1 MRGKVSFKKILG
13 IIVIGYVTYILINQQ
28 LTINKINKNL
38 LSTKDQ
44 LQKLKDEN
52 VQLQDKV
59 QMSRTDEYAEKLARE
74 KDKLTKQN
82 ETTVLDK

>member
-59 QMSRTDEYAEKLARE
+59 QMSKTDEYAEKLARE

>member
-1 MRGKVSFKKILG
+1 MRGKVNFKIILG
-13 IIVIGYVTYILINQQ
+13 IIVIGYVAYILICQQ

-44 LQKLKDEN
+44 VQKLKDEN

-59 QMSRTDEYAEKLARE
+59 QMSKTDEYAEKLARE
-74 KDKLTKQN
+74 KDKLIKQG
-82 ETTVLDK
+82 EIPVLDK